1 MKRKTEYS
9 IMFTQ
14 KESAQLLPIEDNIEE
29 IGPKDIS
36 GRTIVTL
43 ISPGTELAVYR
54 GIFNNFPCASG
65 YAAIFEVES
74 IGQEVKNI
82 NAGDKVFC
90 MGSHRSFQVVN
101 ENDAVIVPENLSPAN
116 AVFARMMAIS
126 MTTLAT
132 TTARPP
138 AKVLITGLG
147 LIGHLAAKIFTHCG
161 YRVFSCEPSALRREI
176 AARQGIQNVFA
187 AIPFNNPEIAGQVDL
202 VIECSGNEQAV
213 IDGCRITKRGAEIVL
228 VGVPWKKQTDILAH
242 ELLRLVFHNYIVLRS
257 GWEWAIPIHPTPFQK
272 SSIFENLAGALQ
284 WLAEEKINVDGL
296 ATVSSPNKAQEIYQ
310 DLLLGRNEKLST
322 VFDWSLVV

>member
-1 MKRKTEYS
+1 MKRKTEYG

-14 KESAQLLPIEDNIEE
+14 KESARLSPITDVIRE

-36 GRTIVTL
+36 GKTIATL

-54 GIFNNFPCASG
+54 GFSNNFPCASG

-82 NAGDKVFC
+82 KIGDKVFC
-90 MGSHRSFQVVN
+90 AGPHRSFQVVN
-101 ENDAVIVPENLSPAN
+101 ENDVLILPEKLSPAN

-126 MTTLAT
+126 MTTLT
-132 TTARPP
+132 TTNARPP

-147 LIGHLAAKIFTHCG
+147 LVGHLAARIFAHCG
-161 YRVFSCEPSALRREI
+161 YRVFSCDPSALKRKT
-176 AARQGIQNVFA
+176 ATGQGVRNIFETV
-187 AIPFNNPEIAGQVDL
+187 PFNNPEVAGQIDL

-213 IDGCRITKRGAEIVL
+213 IDGCRIAKRGAEIVL

-242 ELLRLVFHNYIVLRS
+242 ELLSLVFHNYIVLRS
-257 GWEWAIPIHPTPFQK
+257 GWEWSLPIHPTPFQK
-272 SSIFENLAGALQ
+272 NSIFENLAGALQ
-284 WLAEEKINVDGL
+284 WLAEEKINVNNL
-296 ATVSSPNKAQEIYQ
+296 ATVSSPDKAQEIYQ
-310 DLLLGRNEKLST
+310 DLLFGRNKKLSV